1 MAAGFSSGWDSGSC
15 RAGRAPSVRLAPAD
29 MVFDFNAARCGSDV
43 ASRLELLLRDRV
55 LVALKGRSLRK
66 PREAGTSVSPIF
78 VTAAGRTSSLEL
90 TLLDKVRVG
99 RACSRC

>member
-1 MAAGFSSGWDSGSC
+1 MVAGFSSGWDSRSC
-15 RAGRAPSVRLAPAD
+15 RAGCAPSVRLVLAD
-29 MVFDFNAARCGSDV
+29 MAFDFITTRCGSDV
-43 ASRLELLLRDRV
+43 ASRLELLLRDRA

-78 VTAAGRTSSLEL
+78 VTVAGRTSSLQL
-90 TLLDKVRVG
+90 TLLDKLWVG